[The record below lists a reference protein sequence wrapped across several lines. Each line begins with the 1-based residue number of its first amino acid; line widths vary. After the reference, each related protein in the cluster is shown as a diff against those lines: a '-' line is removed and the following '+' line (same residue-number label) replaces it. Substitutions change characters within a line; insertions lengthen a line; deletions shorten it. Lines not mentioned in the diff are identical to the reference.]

1 MMERLGLKKS
11 HFIIAFVSVIF
22 IWAVGNIVSILNFK
36 ILFTHADWKL
46 TQFHV
51 NYIDHGFI
59 RRGFIGT
66 LFYPLFSQ
74 IINNIDL
81 QKIIIF
87 WKETFLYFL
96 YASGIIIFFIR
107 KTENL
112 TLKARLFF
120 ISSFI
125 LSPCGLVEAA
135 YDFGRYDH
143 FNFILFAFSIYLIYL
158 NKVTIN
164 SILLVFAA
172 LIHEGSIFYL
182 HPLIFGLNYSRQNS
196 RFFKALKVILPSIII
211 VIFIFL
217 LGDKPIDLPP
227 SVSVGNFWG
236 EGIPYSYI
244 TNLDQKPKD
253 IIIFVMYLIF
263 SLTLILGFYISNR
276 IKLDFLFLS
285 CISPMVLFFI
295 ASDWGR
301 WLHYIA
307 INVFIVLAIKIYNL
321 KDAEIP
327 NYMLVILFLFGFPL
341 GPIGIGG
348 SLPYI
353 ETILTKF

>member
-1 MMERLGLKKS
+1 MENFGLKKS
-11 HFIIAFVSVIF
+11 HFIIAFSSVIF
-22 IWAVGNIVSILNFK
+22 IWAVGNIVSIINFK
-36 ILFTHADWKL
+36 VLFTHADWKL

-51 NYIDHGFI
+51 NYFDYGFI

-74 IINNIDL
+74 IINNINL

-125 LSPCGLVEAA
+125 LSPCGLIEAA

-143 FNFILFAFSIYLIYL
+143 FNFILFALSIYLIYL
-158 NKVTIN
+158 NKVNIN

-172 LIHEGSIFYL
+172 LIHEGSIFYI

-211 VIFIFL
+211 AIVIFL
-217 LGDKPIDLPP
+217 LGDKPINLPP
-227 SVSVGNFWG
+227 NVSLGDIWG
-236 EGIPYSYI
+236 SGLHPIFA
-244 TNLDQKPKD
+244 TNQSSKD
-253 IIIFVMYLIF
+253 IIIFSIYLFLSLILIF
-263 SLTLILGFYISNR
+263 GFYISNR
-276 IKLDFLFLS
+276 IKFDFLFLS
-285 CISPMVLFFI
+285 CLTPIVLFVI
-295 ASDWGR
+295 AADWGR

-307 INVFIVLAIKIYNL
+307 INVFIVLAIKINNL
-321 KDAEIP
+321 EKVNIP
-327 NYMLVILFLFGFPL
+327 NYFLLAMFLFGLPL

-348 SLPYI
+348 ALPYI
-353 ETILTKF
+353 DLILNKF